1 MGLPWSLSPNRL
13 ALARDPALLICHRGA
28 SIGASDSGEGL
39 HKVSPDNPGGT
50 TRVET
55 LTSFDRLPLNVRL
68 TVPKCAE
75 DQASGKA
82 RPQKRWPV
90 QEEGG

>member
-1 MGLPWSLSPNRL
+1 M
-13 ALARDPALLICHRGA
+13 
-28 SIGASDSGEGL
+28 ASDSGEGL
-39 HKVSPDNPGGT
+39 HKVSPENPEGT
-50 TRVET
+50 TSVET

-82 RPQKRWPV
+82 CPQKRWPV